1 MMEYVVF
8 GNTGLKV
15 SRFCLGAMNFPLKCD
30 FETTVATFQDAFD
43 AGVNFI
49 DNADA
54 YGQGESE
61 EVMGRALKQTSVARE
76 NLVIATKCWVKMFDR
91 AGGGGMEGGGCSRRH
106 IIQAC
111 EDSLRL
117 LQTDYI
123 DLYQLHHPDPITPVE
138 ETLEALD
145 TLVKDGKVRYVGVAN
160 HYAWQICEM
169 LGKAAK
175 HNRQPIVSAQIRYNI
190 MDRVIETE
198 SVPFCRKF
206 NVAIMGYGPLNGGI
220 LTGKYKRGEAAPEG
234 SRFAHP
240 RMAEGYLTDDAF
252 DMVDELQVIAE
263 RNGMLINQ
271 LAMKWV
277 LSKPYITTPIIG
289 GSRREHFQPMYEV
302 FDLDVDPADL
312 ERIDEMSEKY
322 RYQPFA
328 NQAVVDGYPNAP
340 GYW

>member
-1 MMEYVVF
+1 MDYVVF

-15 SRFCLGAMNFPLKCD
+15 SRFCLGAMNLPLKCD

-49 DNADA
+49 DTADA
-54 YGQGESE
+54 YGRGESE
-61 EVMGRALKQTSVARE
+61 EVMGRALKETSVARE

-91 AGGGGMEGGGCSRRH
+91 AGGGGMEGGGGSRRH

-145 TLVKDGKVRYVGVAN
+145 TLVRDGKVRYVGVAN

-169 LGKAAK
+169 LGKAAL
-175 HNRQPIVSAQIRYNI
+175 HNRQPIISAQIRYNI

-220 LTGKYKRGEAAPEG
+220 LTGKYQRGEAPPEG
-234 SRFAHP
+234 SRFSHP
-240 RMAEGYLTDDAF
+240 RMGKQYLTDDVF
-252 DMVDELQVIAE
+252 DMVEELQVIAE
-263 RNGMLINQ
+263 RNGMAINQ

-289 GSRREHFQPMYEV
+289 GSRREHFQPMYGI
-302 FDLDVDPADL
+302 FDLEVDSADL
-312 ERIDEMSEKY
+312 ERIDEMSERY

-328 NQAVVDGYPNAP
+328 NQAVVMGYPNAP

>member
-169 LGKAAK
+169 LGKAAL